1 MQELSNVAEKGSVIE
16 FDLLTHLSNDQ
27 AFLFSSFTKT
37 YKNIYSIYLKKKRKI
52 LLKKRFIFK
61 TLHERSILL
70 HKLGTIL
77 ISINRVFFF
86 FKKSKNIYKNLT
98 SVSREHLVVK
108 KDFLKT
114 LSKVSVHMQ
123 TKHLFTSLTTYF
135 RFIPVCPCAT

>member
-16 FDLLTHLSNDQ
+16 FNLLTHLSNDQ

-37 YKNIYSIYLKKKRKI
+37 YKNIVYIKKKKI

-108 KDFLKT
+108 KDFLKA